1 MIGYRGAPS
10 RFAEA
15 RRPGPADPTPAG
27 AAETPFPPV
36 NIGQTATH
44 LNLYVFLPGVPR
56 EAIDLSVEPRT
67 IRVAGHRP
75 ERPSG
80 PAEAPQTEVWR
91 RERPTG
97 PFERR
102 IPLPGDVDTHHV
114 EARYRNGILHVTLAR
129 VAPSSGSAHR
139 VAVQQAEVNDG

>member
-1 MIGYRGAPS
+1 MIGYRSPQS

-15 RRPGPADPTPAG
+15 RRPGPAEATPAG
-27 AAETPFPPV
+27 TAETPFPRV

-80 PAEAPQTEVWR
+80 ATEAPHAEVWR

-97 PFERR
+97 PFERH
-102 IPLPGDVDTHHV
+102 IPLPMDVDTHHV
-114 EARYRNGILHVTLAR
+114 EARYRHGILHVTLAR
-129 VAPSSGSAHR
+129 MAPSSGSAHR
-139 VAVQQAEVNDG
+139 VAVQHAEVNDG